1 MSKIILLLLLLASV
15 FLSAVEV
22 VIHRHGNRQLFLT
35 LQELQSQR
43 SDLDQEWGQLLLEQ
57 GTWGAHGRIEDVAR
71 NKLDM
76 TLPNV
81 QNTFRVR
88 S

>member
-1 MSKIILLLLLLASV
+1 MSKIILFLLLLASV
-15 FLSAVEV
+15 FFSAVEV

-35 LQELQSQR
+35 LQDLQSQR

-71 NKLDM
+71 NKLNM
-76 TLPNV
+76 TLPTV

>member
-1 MSKIILLLLLLASV
+1 MSKIILFLLLLASV
-15 FLSAVEV
+15 FFSAVEV

-71 NKLDM
+71 NKLNM

>member
-1 MSKIILLLLLLASV
+1 MSKIILFLLLLASV
-15 FLSAVEV
+15 FFSAVEV

-71 NKLDM
+71 NKLNM
-76 TLPNV
+76 TLPTV

>member
-71 NKLDM
+71 NKLNM

>member
-88 S
+88 T

>member
-1 MSKIILLLLLLASV
+1 MSKIIFFLLLLTSV
-15 FLSAVEV
+15 FFSAVEV

>member
-1 MSKIILLLLLLASV
+1 MSKIILFLLLLASV
-15 FLSAVEV
+15 FVSAVEV

-57 GTWGAHGRIEDVAR
+57 GTWGTHGRIEDVAR
-71 NKLDM
+71 NTLDM

>member
-1 MSKIILLLLLLASV
+1 
-15 FLSAVEV
+15 LSAVEV

>member
-1 MSKIILLLLLLASV
+1 MSKIILFLLLLASV
-15 FLSAVEV
+15 FFSAVEV